1 MERPGEI
8 GLNGPHNF
16 PLTPCKISVRMYK
29 HMYRHSDFLL
39 GSALES
45 NLLNILQTDT
55 PDTNVCG
62 CEEMIATDLETAK
75 VTVILRPLMSM
86 YHQIRHAY
94 QVKKFGM
101 CYSTIG
107 FQYKRYICKLALKPC
122 YPLDVPSYY
131 LPSTLICDFLWGCD
145 YKS

>member
-39 GSALES
+39 GSALAS

-62 CEEMIATDLETAK
+62 CEEMVSTDLETAK
-75 VTVILRPLMSM
+75 VTVDLKAFNGHVSSDTSCLPGKEVWNVLF
-86 YHQIRHAY
+86 YHR
-94 QVKKFGM
+94 
-101 CYSTIG
+101 
-107 FQYKRYICKLALKPC
+107 
-122 YPLDVPSYY
+122 
-131 LPSTLICDFLWGCD
+131 LPIQTL
-145 YKS
+145 YM